1 MRFRDAIWTV
11 SLSIGFLLM
20 LVIVTVP
27 QAAQAADRDQPALP
41 IEYADHT
48 DLTFFLDPGGKPH
61 PVTTPSDW
69 EQRRKHIVTNLER
82 VMGKLP
88 SSNPRV
94 NLDCKI
100 LEETTVGDQV
110 RRKITFQSDADAR
123 VPAYLMFP
131 SPQYS
136 GKRPAML
143 CLHQT
148 TAVGKDEPL
157 GLRGDPNLKYAR
169 ELVDRGY
176 VVIVPDYPTFG
187 DHRYDFKASTGYAS
201 GSMKAIWDNI
211 RAIDLLE
218 TLPEIDPGRI
228 GVIGHSLGGHNA
240 MFTAVFEPRL
250 KAIVSS
256 CGFTTFRKDDLP
268 SWTGATYMPR
278 IATQFGNDVKRVPF
292 DFEEIV
298 GSLAPRPFLACAAER
313 DDDFNVEGVREV
325 MKSALTVYRLYGA
338 EKHLAAYYPTTPHAF
353 PSDARQTA
361 YRFLDQHLKP

>member
-1 MRFRDAIWTV
+1 MRFFDAISTLLFSI
-11 SLSIGFLLM
+11 SLLPM
-20 LVIVTVP
+20 LNIATIP
-27 QAAQAADRDQPALP
+27 QFPYAADREQHAQP
-41 IEYADHT
+41 IEYSDHANLT
-48 DLTFFLDPGGKPH
+48 DFLDSQGKSHSIKVPA
-61 PVTTPSDW
+61 DW
-69 EQRRKHIVTNLER
+69 EQRRQHIVTNLER

-88 SSNPRV
+88 APGPRV
-94 NLDCKI
+94 KLDCKVI
-100 LEETTVGDQV
+100 EETVVGDQV
-110 RRKITFQSDADAR
+110 RKKITFQSDADDR

-131 SPQYS
+131 SPNYS

-157 GLRGDPNLKYAR
+157 GIRGDTNLKYAQ

-176 VVIVPDYPTFG
+176 VVIAPDYPTFG
-187 DHRYDFKASTGYAS
+187 DHRYDFKANTGYAS

-218 TLPEIDPGRI
+218 TVPEVDASRI

-240 MFTAVFEPRL
+240 MFTAVFEPRV
-250 KAIVSS
+250 KVIVSS

-313 DDDFNVEGVREV
+313 DNDFNVEGVREV
-325 MKSALTVYRLYGA
+325 MESALTVYHLYGA
-338 EKHLAAYYPTTPHAF
+338 EKHLAAYYPATPHAF

-361 YRFLDQHLKP
+361 YRFVDQHLKP

>member
-1 MRFRDAIWTV
+1 MRFRDAIWTL
-11 SLSIGFLLM
+11 SLSIGLLLM
-20 LVIVTVP
+20 LEIVTVP
-27 QAAQAADRDQPALP
+27 QFAQAADRDQPTQP
-41 IEYADHT
+41 IEYSDHAN
-48 DLTFFLDPGGKPH
+48 LTYFLDPQRKSHSIKVPA
-61 PVTTPSDW
+61 DW
-69 EQRRKHIVTNLER
+69 EHRREHIVTNLER
-82 VMGKLP
+82 VMGRLP
-88 SSNPRV
+88 APKPRV
-94 NLDCKI
+94 NLDCKVI
-100 LEETTVGDQV
+100 EETAVGDQV
-110 RRKITFQSDADAR
+110 RKKITFQSDADDR
-123 VPAYLMFP
+123 VPAYLMSP
-131 SPQYS
+131 SPKHS

-157 GLRGDPNLKYAR
+157 GIRGDTNLKYAL

-187 DHRYDFKASTGYAS
+187 EHRYDFKANSRYAS
-201 GSMKAIWDNI
+201 GTMKAIWDNI

-218 TLPEIDPGRI
+218 TLPEVDPERI

-250 KAIVSS
+250 KVIVSS

-268 SWTGATYMPR
+268 SWTGSTYMPR

-298 GSLAPRPFLACAAER
+298 GSLTPRPFLACAAER

-325 MKSALTVYRLYGA
+325 MESALTVYRLYGA
-338 EKHLAAYYPTTPHAF
+338 EKHLAAYYPATPHAF

-361 YRFLDQHLKP
+361 YRFVDQHLKP

>member
-1 MRFRDAIWTV
+1 MRIREAGWTV
-11 SLSIGFLLM
+11 SFATGYLLA
-20 LVIVTVP
+20 LDIVHVSQFACSAEP
-27 QAAQAADRDQPALP
+27 DQSAKA
-41 IEYADHT
+41 IEYPEHAN
-48 DLTFFLDPGGKPH
+48 LTYFLDSQGKSQTIQRPAE
-61 PVTTPSDW
+61 W
-69 EQRRKHIVTNLER
+69 EKRRQHIVTNLER
-82 VMGKLP
+82 VMGRLP
-88 SSNPRV
+88 APRPRV
-94 NLDCKI
+94 ALDCKVI
-100 LEETTVGDQV
+100 EEIAVGDQV
-110 RRKITFQSDADAR
+110 RKKVSFQSDADDR
-123 VPAYLMFP
+123 VPAYVMFP
-131 SPQYS
+131 SPRFS

-157 GLRGDPNLKYAR
+157 GIRGDVNLKYAQ

-176 VVIVPDYPTFG
+176 VVIVPDYPSFG
-187 DHRYDFKASTGYAS
+187 EHRYDFKASTGYAS
-201 GSMKAIWDNI
+201 GTMKAIWDNI

-218 TLPEIDPGRI
+218 TLAEVDPGRI

-250 KAIVSS
+250 KVIVSS

-298 GSLAPRPFLACAAER
+298 GAFAPRPFLACAAER
-313 DDDFNVEGVREV
+313 DDDFDVKGVREV
-325 MKSALTVYRLYGA
+325 MESALSVYRLYGA
-338 EKHLAAYYPTTPHAF
+338 EKHLEAYYPATPHAF

-361 YRFLDQHLKP
+361 YRFVDQHLKP